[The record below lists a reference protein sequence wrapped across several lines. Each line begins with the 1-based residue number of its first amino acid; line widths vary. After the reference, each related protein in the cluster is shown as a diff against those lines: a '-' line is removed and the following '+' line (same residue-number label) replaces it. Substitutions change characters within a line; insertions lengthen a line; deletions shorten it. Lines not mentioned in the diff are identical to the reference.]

1 MEDNMV
7 MNTEHI
13 LNNDTHYYSKN
24 LSHNLNFI
32 LASMM
37 TLFNNIDS
45 SIEIVEDQAWFQSMC
60 NIVFNK
66 RKVSSD
72 DIKKNYVLIC
82 AYIIKY
88 IEKLLYDQTID
99 PCIILGLC
107 NQLNKVYIDHIKFNE
122 ILIDYL
128 KKFNELVNNLD
139 NFSNLNTSIRKGK
152 YSNTPSIVSICNIL
166 SQIDK
171 ICINDYTKIE
181 CIKNSMIEQC
191 ILSKEP
197 VLLSTYLENISNLN
211 IDEAC
216 CIYIELAGLRNNFI
230 ADLILNVI
238 ENQYFSPNTLKIE
251 DIVCNISSILLS
263 TNDIFNDFINTK
275 TDILNTID
283 TSEEYQYNK
292 QLNEAK
298 SLYLNYKLD
307 EAFTIF
313 NDLASN
319 EVARAMYFIGMLYE
333 NEYSSINRDVERS
346 KEWYV
351 KGKKAGDI
359 LSALHTTYYL
369 PKGSVERTESFND
382 LFNDILS
389 LSNNGDIFAKYELAL
404 LYKYGYGCSK
414 DENKELLLL
423 QESANSGYWKA
434 MNRLGEF
441 FYKKHKYNDAF
452 KYFKASS
459 ELGFSH
465 AQNNLGNCYYYGNGV
480 EQDYNKALKW
490 FHKSAEQGYHWG
502 QYNLGERYYN
512 GDGVEQD
519 YNEAIKW
526 FKKSAENNNSWAQN
540 ALGNAYYNGLGIKQ
554 DYYEAVKWYHKSA
567 EQGYHWGQYNLGERY
582 YDGVGVEQDYIKAMK
597 WFKKSAENNNSWA
610 QNALG
615 NGYYNGLGVNKDYY
629 AAVEWY
635 RKSAEQ
641 GYHWGQYNLG
651 IRYYY
656 GEGLQQDYNEAIK
669 WFKKSAE
676 NNNSWAQTALGTC
689 YYNGLGTNQ
698 DYYEAVEWYNKSA
711 QQNYGLGQYN
721 LANMYY
727 NGFGVDRDYNM
738 ALTLYTYA
746 ANNNVGDAAY
756 MLSCMYYHGY
766 GVQVNPKMEYEWAK
780 KAAQLGSAEGMT
792 NLGNCYYYG
801 RGITENKSLAKEWYK
816 KASKAG
822 SVNAKNNLRNFLW
835 L

>member
-333 NEYSSINRDVERS
+333 NEYISINRDVERS

-526 FKKSAENNNSWAQN
+526 FKKSAENNNSWAQ
-540 ALGNAYYNGLGIKQ
+540 
-554 DYYEAVKWYHKSA
+554 
-567 EQGYHWGQYNLGERY
+567 
-582 YDGVGVEQDYIKAMK
+582 
-597 WFKKSAENNNSWA
+597 
-610 QNALG
+610 
-615 NGYYNGLGVNKDYY
+615 
-629 AAVEWY
+629 
-635 RKSAEQ
+635 
-641 GYHWGQYNLG
+641 
-651 IRYYY
+651 
-656 GEGLQQDYNEAIK
+656 
-669 WFKKSAE
+669 
-676 NNNSWAQTALGTC
+676 TALGTC